1 MDHDLLFQ
9 SFLQAGFESS
19 THKRRTGERLD
30 LTESTGHDRFALQ
43 DFRRI
48 EEYGIR
54 TVRESARWHLIE
66 RIPGRY
72 DFTSLAVILDAAA
85 ETNTEV
91 ILDLM
96 HFGWP
101 DHTDPLSPSFPEV
114 FGAFTE
120 ATADYLKS
128 RPEWCRFVAPMNEIS
143 FLSWAGGEAASV
155 NPYRTDCAQELKR
168 ALARAAIFASEILL
182 NQLPGVRLLSPEPV
196 IHIVE
201 NPELPGSKSEAEGY
215 RLSQFE
221 AWDMLCG
228 RLAPELGGRP
238 EYLDI
243 LGANF
248 YDRNEWVHHG
258 GRLLRGD
265 SRYRPFHQILME
277 VWQRYERPI
286 IVSETGTEDGER
298 AEWFDYICDEVT
310 TAIDREIP
318 VGGIC
323 LYPILSHAGWE
334 DDRHCQNGLFDYCDE
349 FGNRNTHW
357 PLAHAVRAQQRR
369 FERSNSGPNESHR
382 YRSDLLFP
390 PSLGVRLSETSALDE
405 QVCEKR

>member
-1 MDHDLLFQ
+1 LDQDLSFQ

-30 LTESTGHDRFALQ
+30 LTKSTGHDQFAEQ

-48 EEYGIR
+48 QQYGIR

-66 RIPGRY
+66 PIRGYY
-72 DFTSLAVILDAAA
+72 DFSSLAVILDAAA

-101 DHTDPLSPSFPEV
+101 DYAEPLSASFPES
-114 FGAFTE
+114 FGAYTE
-120 ATADYLKS
+120 AVATYLKT
-128 RPEWCRFVAPMNEIS
+128 RADRCRFIVPVNEIS
-143 FLSWAGGEAASV
+143 FLSWAGGEAACV
-155 NPYRTDCAQELKR
+155 NPYRTDCAHELKR
-168 ALARAAIFASEILL
+168 ALARAGILASEILL
-182 NQLPGVRLLSPEPV
+182 NRLPGVRLLSPEPA

-201 NPELPGSKSEAEGY
+201 NPDIPGSGPDAEMY
-215 RLSQFE
+215 RRAQFE
-221 AWDMLCG
+221 AWDMLSG

-243 LGANF
+243 VGANF

-258 GRLLRGD
+258 GRLLRCD
-265 SRYRPFHQILME
+265 PRYRPFHQILQE
-277 VWQRYERPI
+277 VWTRYKRPI
-286 IVSETGTEDGER
+286 VVSETGTEDDER
-298 AEWFDYICDEVT
+298 AEWFDYVCDEIA
-310 TAIDREIP
+310 TAIAANIP
-318 VGGIC
+318 VRGIC
-323 LYPILSHAGWE
+323 LYPILNHAGWE

-349 FGNRNTHW
+349 YGNRNTHW

-369 FERSNSGPNESHR
+369 FERSNSGPNELHR
-382 YRSDLLFP
+382 HRSDLLFT
-390 PSLGVRLSETSALDE
+390 PSLEVRLSKAPASHE
-405 QVCEKR
+405 QVCEER